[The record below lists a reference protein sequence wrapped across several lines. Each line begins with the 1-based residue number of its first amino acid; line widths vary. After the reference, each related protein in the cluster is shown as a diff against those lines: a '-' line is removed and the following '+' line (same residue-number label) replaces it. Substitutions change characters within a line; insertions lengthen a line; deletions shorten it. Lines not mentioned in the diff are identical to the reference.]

1 MNCRMQLSPVVGSR
15 ESEIDLPSTEQWQ
28 GLSEFVRSWP
38 ELQAECGER
47 RGNRALGLALALGI
61 SGGFW
66 VGVGLLIAHFWA

>member
-15 ESEIDLPSTEQWQ
+15 ESEIDLLSTEQWH

-38 ELQAECGER
+38 DLQTECDER
-47 RGNRALGLALALGI
+47 RGNTALGLALALGI

>member
-15 ESEIDLPSTEQWQ
+15 ESEIDLLSTEQWQ

-38 ELQAECGER
+38 ELQTECSER

-61 SGGFW
+61 SAGFW
-66 VGVGLLIAHFWA
+66 AGVGLLIAHFWF